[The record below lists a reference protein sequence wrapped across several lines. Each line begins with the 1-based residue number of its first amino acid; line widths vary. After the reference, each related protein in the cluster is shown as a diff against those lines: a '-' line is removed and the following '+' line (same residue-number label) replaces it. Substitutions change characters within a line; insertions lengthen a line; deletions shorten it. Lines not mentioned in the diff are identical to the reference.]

1 MDETGRQA
9 KTYLSVGLVT
19 ALACGAAASAQAPST
34 DILLVPLP
42 AESTA
47 ATTGVTTVT
56 ADEITYLTDNDRYDN
71 QPSFTPDGSA
81 LLYVAAD
88 EEGQTDIYRYTLA
101 TGEAAQ
107 VTDTQASEFSPQVTP
122 DGEHIAAVRIEA
134 DGVTQRLWQ
143 FDLGGENAQPNPEDV
158 ERIGYYAFANS
169 DQLALVRVDEETNG
183 LPLSLH
189 LTDLATGETQQLV
202 GDVGV
207 GVQKVPDQD
216 AVSYVRRLEDGGS
229 TIEVFDVASG
239 ETREL
244 VATLPEVDAHTFL
257 PDGSVIAADDST
269 IYRWREGQWTPYLD
283 FSEAEV
289 SGVSRL
295 AVSPDGSQ
303 LAFVISRD
311 TE

>member
-1 MDETGRQA
+1 MDNRQQA
-9 KTYLSVGLVT
+9 RAYLNAGLVT
-19 ALACGAAASAQAPST
+19 VLACGAVASAQAPST
-34 DILLVPLP
+34 DVLLVPLP
-42 AESTA
+42 AEGTE
-47 ATTGVTTVT
+47 VTTVA

-81 LLYVAAD
+81 LLYVVAD
-88 EEGQTDIYRYTLA
+88 EAGQTDIYRYTLA

-107 VTDTQASEFSPQVTP
+107 VTDTQASEFSPQVKP

-134 DGVTQRLWQ
+134 DGETQRLWQ
-143 FDLGGENAQPNPEDV
+143 FDLEGENAQPNPEDV
-158 ERIGYYAFANS
+158 ERVGYYAFANP
-169 DQLALVRVDEETNG
+169 DQLALVRVDAETNG

-189 LTDLATGETQQLV
+189 LTDLTTGETQELAS
-202 GDVGV
+202 DVGV
-207 GVQKVPDQD
+207 GVQKVPGQD
-216 AVSYVRRLEDGGS
+216 AVSYVQRLEDGTS
-229 TIEVFDVASG
+229 TIEIFDVTSG

-244 VATLPEVDAHTFL
+244 VATLPEIDAHTFL
-257 PDGSVIAADDST
+257 PDGSIIAADDNM
-269 IYRWREGQWTPYLD
+269 IYRWREGQEWTPYLD

-303 LAFVISRD
+303 LAFVISKD

>member
-1 MDETGRQA
+1 MDDTRRQDRGKA
-9 KTYLSVGLVT
+9 HLKAVLVT
-19 ALACGAAASAQAPST
+19 AFACGAVASAQAPST
-34 DILLVPLP
+34 DILLVALP
-42 AESTA
+42 AEP
-47 ATTGVTTVT
+47 TGVTTLT

-88 EEGQTDIYRYTLA
+88 EAGQTDIYRYTLA

-107 VTDTQASEFSPQVTP
+107 VTDTPASEFSPQVTP
-122 DGEHIAAVRIEA
+122 DGEHITAVRIEA
-134 DGVTQRLWQ
+134 DGVTQRLWR
-143 FDLGGENAQPNPEDV
+143 FGLGGGDAQPSPEDV
-158 ERIGYYAFANS
+158 YRVGYYAFA
-169 DQLALVRVDEETNG
+169 DPDKLALVRVDEETNG

-189 LTDLATGETQQLV
+189 LTDLATGETQQLA

-207 GVQKVPDQD
+207 GVQKVPGQD
-216 AVSYVRRLEDGGS
+216 AVSYVRQLEDGTS
-229 TIEVFDVASG
+229 TIEVFNVTSG

-244 VATLPEVDAHTFL
+244 VATLPEIDAHTFL
-257 PDGSVIAADDST
+257 PDGSILAAEDT
-269 IYRWREGQWTPYLD
+269 MVYRWREGQEWTPYLD

-289 SGVSRL
+289 SGVGRL

-303 LAFVISRD
+303 LAFVISKD